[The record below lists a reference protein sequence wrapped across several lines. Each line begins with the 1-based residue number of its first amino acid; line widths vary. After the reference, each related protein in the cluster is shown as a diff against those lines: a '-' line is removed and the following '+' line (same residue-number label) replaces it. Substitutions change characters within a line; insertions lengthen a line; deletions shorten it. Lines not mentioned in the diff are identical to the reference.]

1 MPRYAANLNLQFN
14 EVPMLERY
22 ARAAAAGFTHVEV
35 LFPYNDGPQRVA
47 EELQR
52 HNLELVLFD
61 ADPGD
66 FMGGDRGYLC
76 QANQQ
81 ERLERTFREATK
93 LAQPLGCRRVNV
105 LAGNVQDGVSWEDH
119 RRTASEGL
127 RRLAPLAEEAGVMLL
142 VEALNANENPRY
154 FLTNSKL
161 GLELVREVASPALKF
176 QYDAY
181 HLQIM
186 EGNLIETFTKNV
198 ADVGHVQIGDVP
210 GRHEPGSGEI
220 NYANFLAA
228 VDRSGYD
235 GYIGLEYRPASDTE
249 EGLDAWLPRSARAN
263 R

>member
-1 MPRYAANLNLQFN
+1 MPRFAANLNLQFN

-22 ARAAAAGFTHVEV
+22 ARAAAAGFSHVEV
-35 LFPYNDGPQRVA
+35 LFPYRDGVEQVA
-47 EELQR
+47 EQLER

-66 FMGGDRGYLC
+66 FAAGDRGYLC
-76 QANQQ
+76 QVDQAG
-81 ERLERTFREATK
+81 RLEQTFRDGVE
-93 LAQPLGCRRVNV
+93 LARRLGCSRLNV
-105 LAGNVQDGVSWEDH
+105 LAGNVQEGVSWDDH
-119 RRTASEGL
+119 RRTAAEGL
-127 RRLAPLAEEAGVMLL
+127 RRLAPLAEQAGITLL
-142 VEALNANENPRY
+142 IEALNSNENPRY
-154 FLTNSKL
+154 FLTNSRL
-161 GLELVREVASPALKF
+161 GFELVQEVGSPAVKF

-198 ADVGHVQIGDVP
+198 GDIAHVQIGDVP

-220 NYANFLAA
+220 NYPNFFEA

-235 GYIGLEYRPASDTE
+235 GYIGLEYRPAGSTE
-249 EGLDAWLPRSARAN
+249 EGLDAWLPRAARAN

>member
-14 EVPMLERY
+14 ELPMLERY

-35 LFPYNDGPQRVA
+35 LFPYNDGPERVA
-47 EELQR
+47 EELKR
-52 HNLELVLFD
+52 HSLELVLFD

-66 FMGGDRGYLC
+66 FASGDRGYLC
-76 QANQQ
+76 QPDQQ
-81 ERLERTFREATK
+81 ERLERTFREAVD

-105 LAGNVQDGVSWEDH
+105 LAGNLQDGVGWDDH
-119 RRTASEGL
+119 RRTAASAL
-127 RRLAPLAEEAGVMLL
+127 QRLAPRAEQAGIMLL
-142 VEALNANENPRY
+142 IEALNANENPRY

-161 GLELVREVASPALKF
+161 GLELVREVNSPALKF

-186 EGNLIETFTKNV
+186 EGNLIDTFSMNV
-198 ADVGHVQIGDVP
+198 ADIGHVQIGDVP

-235 GYIGLEYRPASDTE
+235 GYIGLEYRPAAGTE

>member
-1 MPRYAANLNLQFN
+1 MPRFAANLNLQFN

-52 HNLELVLFD
+52 HDLELVLFD

-66 FMGGDRGYLC
+66 FIGGDRGYLC
-76 QANQQ
+76 QPDQQ
-81 ERLERTFREATK
+81 ERLDQTFRQAVE
-93 LAQPLGCRRVNV
+93 LGQELGCRRINV
-105 LAGNVQDGVSWEDH
+105 LAGNVQDGVSWDDH
-119 RRTASEGL
+119 RQTAVDGL
-127 RRLAPLAEEAGVMLL
+127 RRLAPLAQEAGVTLL
-142 VEALNANENPRY
+142 VEALNANENLRY
-154 FLTNSKL
+154 FLTNSRL
-161 GLELVREVASPALKF
+161 GFELVREVASPAVKF

-186 EGNLIETFTKNV
+186 EGNLIDTFSKHVT
-198 ADVGHVQIGDVP
+198 DIGHVQIGDVP

>member
-14 EVPMLERY
+14 EVPMPQRY

-35 LFPYNDGPQRVA
+35 LFPYNDGPQLVA
-47 EELQR
+47 QELQR

-66 FMGGDRGYLC
+66 FAGGDRGYLC
-76 QANQQ
+76 QPDQQ
-81 ERLERTFREATK
+81 ERLERTFCEATE
-93 LAQPLGCRRVNV
+93 LAQQLGCRRVNV

-127 RRLAPLAEEAGVMLL
+127 RRLAPLAEDAGVTLL

-154 FLTNSKL
+154 FLTNSRL

-186 EGNLIETFTKNV
+186 EGNLIETFIKNV
-198 ADVGHVQIGDVP
+198 ADIGHVQIGDVP
-210 GRHEPGSGEI
+210 ARHEPGSGEI

-235 GYIGLEYRPASDTE
+235 GYIGLEYRPAGATE